1 MTSLAESMPRRQSWA
16 EPLPL
21 PPADDDLARL
31 HAVWQEQCGD
41 AATPDHA
48 QIRAEAFAFILG
60 RVNVID
66 VNSREPRYT
75 FRIYGTQ
82 IGRYRE
88 DTHHSWRSTE
98 PIRPLQYRALIEG
111 HYAEAHATQAP
122 TLHEV
127 YMTNGAIVRKYR
139 RLIVP
144 YATASDPAGILVT
157 GTVFPESI
165 KDVVQSPA
173 FLRDEE

>member
-1 MTSLAESMPRRQSWA
+1 MMPLAETAPLRKTWA
-16 EPLPL
+16 ETLPL
-21 PPADDDLARL
+21 PPADEDLARL
-31 HAVWQEQCGD
+31 YAVWNEQRGD

-66 VNSREPRYT
+66 VKPVEPRYT
-75 FRIYGTQ
+75 FRIFGTQ
-82 IGRYRE
+82 IGRYR
-88 DTHHSWRSTE
+88 DTHLNWRTTE
-98 PIRPLQYRALIEG
+98 PLKPLQYRMLIEA
-111 HYAEAHATQAP
+111 HYAAAHAAQAP

-127 YMTNGAIVRKYR
+127 HISNGTIARKYR

-144 YATASDPAGILVT
+144 YATATDPAGILVT
-157 GTVFPESI
+157 GSFFPESI

-173 FLRDEE
+173 FLRDD